1 MSDLWRMTDS
11 LHLFGD
17 DEEEQNLLSRS
28 NTKVA
33 GLPLPTDQVTAEEQ
47 LMLYNGLD
55 ASYVAAPPSCRA
67 CEAIACSP
75 PPRPKLTTP
84 PACTCTAIVTGR
96 RN

>member
-55 ASYVAAPPSCRA
+55 ASYVRGGGPGCEGCRA
-67 CEAIACSP
+67 RERHACASMVCA
-75 PPRPKLTTP
+75 LS
-84 PACTCTAIVTGR
+84 AR
-96 RN
+96 RS